1 MNNVSDQFLVSLPLI
16 PSHGYLTTITQSV
29 EDQLLCFIQW
39 ETHCNA
45 FCSYHS
51 ISPRTTAMLYSV
63 GDPLQCHL
71 LTNSHHTLN
80 KIDVVDIDRNFF
92 LQGQIK
98 RQEEGAGVHC
108 KEEDSFF
115 IKVQDNRHEDKS
127 VTC

>member
-1 MNNVSDQFLVSLPLI
+1 
-16 PSHGYLTTITQSV
+16 
-29 EDQLLCFIQW
+29 
-39 ETHCNA
+39 
-45 FCSYHS
+45 
-51 ISPRTTAMLYSV
+51 MLYSV

>member
-51 ISPRTTAMLYSV
+51 IRPRTTAMLYSV

-98 RQEEGAGVHC
+98 RQEESCWSSLQGRG
-108 KEEDSFF
+108 
-115 IKVQDNRHEDKS
+115 
-127 VTC
+127 